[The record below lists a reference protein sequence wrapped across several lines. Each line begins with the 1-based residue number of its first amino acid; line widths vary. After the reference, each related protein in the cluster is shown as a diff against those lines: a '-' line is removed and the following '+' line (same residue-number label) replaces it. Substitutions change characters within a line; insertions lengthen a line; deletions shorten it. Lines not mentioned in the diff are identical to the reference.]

1 RFSRDWSSDVCSSD
15 LLSVCGVPIP
25 IGSSEYSRLRGGIAA
40 GTSVHSGK
48 IASPSASMLASPPLP
63 PDRELAG
70 GRPVRL
76 GEAARSYL
84 RSEERRVGKEC
95 RWRW

>member
-1 RFSRDWSSDVCSSD
+1 M
-15 LLSVCGVPIP
+15 PM
-25 IGSSEYSRLRGGIAA
+25 GSSEYSRLRGGIAA

-48 IASPSASMLASPPLP
+48 IASRSAFMFGPPLP

-76 GEAARSYL
+76 GEAVRSYFVWFDV
-84 RSEERRVGKEC
+84 SD
-95 RWRW
+95 